1 MSAKIPSK
9 TLAKTLG
16 AIGCHM
22 PDAFGLFWDE
32 DGTMPWKEFLQ
43 ALHEDPGLRFVRD
56 AHLQEIDF
64 LGIEMPF
71 RLVDRVLRLKEA
83 EPVPRY
89 RPAVPPRRLYFAI
102 RRKQYRHAAANGLLA
117 SGRPFM
123 PLAVDKDLALRIA
136 RRRDPDP
143 VAIDI
148 LAAEAH
154 ESGIV
159 FLKSGEHLFLAA
171 HLPVRFLVFPKMSLE
186 FLEREP
192 AKLRVPKEMR
202 AQRALSEEAL
212 AGSFFVTADRLAE
225 SSGQNEP
232 PVSGTPRKSKKGARS
247 GGWKREARE
256 LRRKREL

>member
-1 MSAKIPSK
+1 MSAKIPPK
-9 TLAKTLG
+9 TLAKTLA

-32 DGTMPWKEFLQ
+32 DGTMPWKEFLR

-71 RLVDRVLRLKEA
+71 RLEDRVLRLKDS
-83 EPVPRY
+83 EPVPQY

-143 VAIDI
+143 VAVDI

-159 FLKSGEHLFLAA
+159 FLKSGEQLFLAA

-186 FLEREP
+186 FLEPEP
-192 AKLRVPKEMR
+192 AKRRAPKEKR
-202 AQRALSEEAL
+202 AQRALAEEAL
-212 AGSFFVTADRLAE
+212 AGSFFVTSDRLAQC
-225 SSGQNEP
+225 SGQDET
-232 PVSGTPRKSKKGARS
+232 PVSGPSRKSKKRSRS
-247 GGWKREARE
+247 GGWKQEARE